1 MKRLIEI
8 TDMKDALT
16 NQLVT
21 YEEASNFL
29 SQINI
34 QLFIHQML
42 NRFDSGDVN
51 LDKTDLESLTGIVE
65 IAFYIY
71 TYSDFQTHISDP
83 DYDKLYEL
91 IVLNGKEEFIT
102 LPSISKN
109 KETAYHSY
117 PQLRGTLSKIHY
129 LNQPN
134 KKENKSRK
142 SLDSWID
149 KTENLYYKKTGKHI
163 DLRSLDIY
171 VFPKWDGVSAIF
183 EFNKDGS
190 LNRAL
195 TRGYTKFNTAE
206 DISHHFNGLKRN
218 LRTLD
223 GGPTKEIAY
232 GLKTEIMVEES
243 TVEEYNQ
250 HYSKDYKQSRSIAS
264 GIINSD
270 VPDERNKYLVIM
282 QLRYIEENS
291 DIEELCP
298 EVFDHP
304 FIRTKLGNYDDIENF
319 AQEHRYADGLR
330 CDGAVIYIIDKDVRR
345 ILGRDNDK
353 NNFEVAYKFTEES
366 AYSTVTDIE
375 FQVGLLGRITP
386 VVKFK
391 PIKMKGNT
399 ISSASLSNIE
409 RMEELRLAKG
419 DKVKILYDIIP
430 YATIDVECEYERS
443 GNNPIRP
450 KEECP
455 SCGEKLD
462 RVGPFLL
469 CTNMEC
475 DCRKKGLILNYLVK
489 LRIMDI
495 SYAIV
500 DALYDMGILRN
511 IADLYKLELHEDE
524 IVNTDGF
531 GKVSFD
537 NWIRQINDKRRVPDY
552 LVLGALGISGIA
564 EKNFELILNKYTL
577 DELLDIID
585 DKDIDSLVSIKG
597 IGEKKAKKI
606 ISGIKEVKPLIKFLR
621 KELDIYHE
629 SLSDVKFTVCFTK
642 VRDIELEKYI
652 ISLGG
657 KVVNSV
663 TKDTTYLVVP
673 NLDTNSSKIKNAN
686 KYGTKIV
693 VIDRLKSV
701 LDKEY
706 GI

>member
-8 TDMKDALT
+8 SDMKDALV
-16 NQLVT
+16 NQLIT

-29 SQINI
+29 SEINI

-42 NRFDSGDVN
+42 NRFDSGDTN

-129 LNQPN
+129 LNQPD
-134 KKENKSRK
+134 KKENKSRR
-142 SLDSWID
+142 SLDSWIE

-195 TRGYTKFNTAE
+195 TRGYTKFKTAE

-232 GLKTEIMVEES
+232 GLKTEIMVEEA

-270 VPDERNKYLVIM
+270 VPDERNKYLVII

-319 AQEHRYADGLR
+319 AQDHRYADGLR
-330 CDGAVIYIIDKDVRR
+330 CDGAVIYI
-345 ILGRDNDK
+345 
-353 NNFEVAYKFTEES
+353 
-366 AYSTVTDIE
+366 
-375 FQVGLLGRITP
+375 Q
-386 VVKFK
+386 
-391 PIKMKGNT
+391 
-399 ISSASLSNIE
+399 
-409 RMEELRLAKG
+409 
-419 DKVKILYDIIP
+419 
-430 YATIDVECEYERS
+430 
-443 GNNPIRP
+443 
-450 KEECP
+450 
-455 SCGEKLD
+455 
-462 RVGPFLL
+462 
-469 CTNMEC
+469 
-475 DCRKKGLILNYLVK
+475 
-489 LRIMDI
+489 
-495 SYAIV
+495 
-500 DALYDMGILRN
+500 
-511 IADLYKLELHEDE
+511 
-524 IVNTDGF
+524 
-531 GKVSFD
+531 
-537 NWIRQINDKRRVPDY
+537 
-552 LVLGALGISGIA
+552 
-564 EKNFELILNKYTL
+564 
-577 DELLDIID
+577 
-585 DKDIDSLVSIKG
+585 
-597 IGEKKAKKI
+597 
-606 ISGIKEVKPLIKFLR
+606 
-621 KELDIYHE
+621 YH
-629 SLSDVKFTVCFTK
+629 
-642 VRDIELEKYI
+642 
-652 ISLGG
+652 
-657 KVVNSV
+657 
-663 TKDTTYLVVP
+663 
-673 NLDTNSSKIKNAN
+673 
-686 KYGTKIV
+686 
-693 VIDRLKSV
+693 
-701 LDKEY
+701 
-706 GI
+706 